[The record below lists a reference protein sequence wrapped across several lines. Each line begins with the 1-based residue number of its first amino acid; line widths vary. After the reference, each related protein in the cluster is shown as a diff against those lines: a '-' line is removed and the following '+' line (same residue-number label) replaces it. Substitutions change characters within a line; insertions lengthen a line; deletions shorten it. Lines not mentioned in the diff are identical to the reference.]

1 MRGGRG
7 CRVVLVNAKTASQAA
22 VDVSFDVAPHGELL
36 QSCVPVLEEVRFV
49 RCCAGV
55 VVCLFKEPHQI
66 LLGEAAGFGQC
77 ELLGVVSA
85 KSKV

>member
-1 MRGGRG
+1 MRGDRG

-22 VDVSFDVAPHGELL
+22 VDVSFDVAAHGELV
-36 QSCVPVLEEVRFV
+36 QSCVPVLEEVAFV
-49 RCCAGV
+49 LHTSAV
-55 VVCLFKEPHQI
+55 DLFKEAIELI
-66 LLGEAAGFGQC
+66 LGAAAGFGQG